1 MLVTQS
7 CLTLCDP
14 VDCSPPGS
22 SVHGILQARVL
33 EWVAI
38 FFSRGYSQAR
48 DQTQLSH
55 TAGRLFNHWATRE
68 ALAMQKNN
76 YIFIPC
82 PEDPRWASKMLAYS
96 ERCQIHDLWRRFNFR
111 TRDQAWSLNN
121 CKCYVLD
128 NRDSKY
134 VKEKLIIL

>member
-14 VDCSPPGS
+14 MDCSHQAPWSMEFSRQKYWSGLPFSSPRDIPKPGIKHS
-22 SVHGILQARVL
+22 YPALQAD
-33 EWVAI
+33 
-38 FFSRGYSQAR
+38 S
-48 DQTQLSH
+48 
-55 TAGRLFNHWATRE
+55 NHWATRE

-82 PEDPRWASKMLAYS
+82 PEDPRRASKMIAHS
-96 ERCQIHDLWRRFNFR
+96 ERCQICDLWRRFNFR

-134 VKEKLIIL
+134 IKEKLIKL